1 MGRIASPLLL
11 QVVALCCAVAMVKG
25 YDHHEGGEGGERR
38 GRERMFM
45 LRHMKRVV
53 RTDAGEM
60 KVVRG
65 SHGWISDM
73 PNIHVGFVT
82 MKPNSLFIPQYL
94 DSDLILFI
102 RRGEA
107 RVGSIYK
114 DELIEKRLNC
124 GDVYRIPAGSTFYLV
139 NIVDGQQLHVIC
151 SIEKSDSIGWGTFQ
165 DVLNFNQFSSNLTIE
180 EQQQLLKYLPSV
192 DTARLPDSLKSMF
205 ASPKF
210 KENISSFQKLHGEGV
225 FNLSLSEDR
234 KCSSINEGSVVQG
247 GPNAIANGNSTN
259 VKRMRGQLQNSPGP
273 F

>member
-1 MGRIASPLLL
+1 MGRITSASLLF
-11 QVVALCCAVAMVKG
+11 VVAMCYVVAMVRG
-25 YDHHEGGEGGERR
+25 YDHHHEGGEGGERR
-38 GRERMFM
+38 ERERMFL
-45 LRHMKRVV
+45 LRDMKRVV

-82 MKPNSLFIPQYL
+82 MDPNSLFIPQYL

-107 RVGSIYK
+107 RVGSIYR

-139 NIVDGQQLHVIC
+139 NTADGQQLHVIC

-165 DVLNFNQFSSNLTIE
+165 SFFIGGVNSYDGMQM
-180 EQQQLLKYLPSV
+180 LPFL
-192 DTARLPDSLKSMF
+192 R
-205 ASPKF
+205 
-210 KENISSFQKLHGEGV
+210 IRG
-225 FNLSLSEDR
+225 
-234 KCSSINEGSVVQG
+234 
-247 GPNAIANGNSTN
+247 
-259 VKRMRGQLQNSPGP
+259 MRS
-273 F
+273 